1 MRSMLCLLAV
11 GALAFGLLSACNPRP
26 ISSGQRVQCANG
38 LNAGYRELEQARLKG
53 LGGTVALTKAASLL
67 GAAKVQQQ
75 FDKFPNCINKVK
87 RARIYIRNARTG
99 G

>member
-1 MRSMLCLLAV
+1 MRSTLSLLIAGV
-11 GALAFGLLSACNPRP
+11 LALGLLSACNPRP

-38 LNAGYRELEQARLKG
+38 LNAGYRELERARLKG

-75 FDKFPNCINKVK
+75 FDKFPNCISKVK
-87 RARIYIRNARTG
+87 RARIYLRNVRAG

>member
-1 MRSMLCLLAV
+1 MRSILSLLTV
-11 GALAFGLLSACNPRP
+11 GALTLGLVSACNPRP
-26 ISSGQRVQCANG
+26 ISSAQRAQCANG
-38 LNAGYRELEQARLKG
+38 LDAGYRELERARMRG

-75 FDKFPNCINKVK
+75 FDKYPNCINKVK
-87 RARIYIRNARTG
+87 RARIYIRNARVG